1 MDGKKGGYSRAS
13 IAKTKN
19 VISSVFWSA
28 VEWEIIERNP
38 CSKVRI
44 PTPPSTADHIKY
56 FTPTQAITFLEYIE
70 NPYTIRVRG
79 HKRRDDTGKIYSVN
93 DYTLEREVPEQIK
106 ILFTLAIY
114 GGFRKG
120 ELLALTFS
128 DVDFTHSSIRISKSV
143 TVQAGKQVCKSP
155 KTRSSIRTVSIP
167 AFLTERIKRLQES
180 RIQDKAHFGV
190 EWEGDDWLF
199 ITHDGSMMNYSTPYQ
214 ALKDAISRY
223 NDGQDITDQLP
234 DIPFHGL
241 RHTSATLL
249 ISTKPDVATVSKRLG
264 HAHTSVTLDIYTH
277 ALEENE
283 RSASDALEALLGK

>member
-1 MDGKKGGYSRAS
+1 M
-13 IAKTKN
+13 
-19 VISSVFWSA
+19 
-28 VEWEIIERNP
+28 
-38 CSKVRI
+38 
-44 PTPPSTADHIKY
+44 
-56 FTPTQAITFLEYIE
+56 
-70 NPYTIRVRG
+70 
-79 HKRRDDTGKIYSVN
+79 
-93 DYTLEREVPEQIK
+93 
-106 ILFTLAIY
+106 
-114 GGFRKG
+114 
-120 ELLALTFS
+120 
-128 DVDFTHSSIRISKSV
+128 

-155 KTRSSIRTVSIP
+155 KTRSSIRTVSSP

>member
-106 ILFTLAIY
+106 ILFNLAIY

-120 ELLALTFS
+120 ELLALTFWM
-128 DVDFTHSSIRISKSV
+128 SIL
-143 TVQAGKQVCKSP
+143 
-155 KTRSSIRTVSIP
+155 
-167 AFLTERIKRLQES
+167 LT
-180 RIQDKAHFGV
+180 
-190 EWEGDDWLF
+190 
-199 ITHDGSMMNYSTPYQ
+199 
-214 ALKDAISRY
+214 
-223 NDGQDITDQLP
+223 LP
-234 DIPFHGL
+234 SEFQNP
-241 RHTSATLL
+241 
-249 ISTKPDVATVSKRLG
+249 
-264 HAHTSVTLDIYTH
+264 
-277 ALEENE
+277 
-283 RSASDALEALLGK
+283 